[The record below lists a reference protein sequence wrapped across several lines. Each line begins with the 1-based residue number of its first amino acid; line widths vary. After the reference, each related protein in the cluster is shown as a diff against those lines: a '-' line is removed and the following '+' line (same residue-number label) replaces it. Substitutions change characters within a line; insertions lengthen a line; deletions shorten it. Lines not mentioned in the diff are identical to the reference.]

1 MDDAN
6 KKEIHRKCVFKEITR
21 SNIYI
26 YIYMYTYNIIDSF
39 VIRPKIQI
47 RGKTLRF
54 SGIQQSQETLN
65 AAAKQ

>member
-21 SNIYI
+21 SDI
-26 YIYMYTYNIIDSF
+26 YIYMYTYNLIDSF

>member
-1 MDDAN
+1 
-6 KKEIHRKCVFKEITR
+6 
-21 SNIYI
+21 
-26 YIYMYTYNIIDSF
+26 MYTYNLIDSF
-39 VIRPKIQI
+39 VIRPKIQV